1 METRKGF
8 FRRLSEKTRIHT
20 IKQTVIMPQTTGLEE
35 EVVRENITTIGEQ
48 VDVFRSAYAR
58 VPLSLVCPR
67 HTTHIGTRQA
77 LTSST

>member
-58 VPLSLVCPR
+58 VPPLPPLPTPSP
-67 HTTHIGTRQA
+67 HNGIRQV
-77 LTSST
+77 LKSST